1 MTDCKS
7 LYYACLIFSIQTLCY
22 TSQVWIFG
30 EKIGEGIGKTR
41 KEAQCQAADT
51 SLRNLAGELRSTP
64 CSFYSQL
71 ELLMCNVIGG
81 RGGGDL
87 DSNFS
92 YGVYFILDGPW
103 VVLFSVVDS

>member
-1 MTDCKS
+1 VTDCKS

-51 SLRNLAGELRSTP
+51 SLRNLAGELMIDP
-64 CSFYSQL
+64 PFFLCSVGVA
-71 ELLMCNVIGG
+71 NVQRNWGG
-81 RGGGDL
+81 W
-87 DSNFS
+87 
-92 YGVYFILDGPW
+92 GVFL
-103 VVLFSVVDS
+103 

>member
-1 MTDCKS
+1 MLVSYFLFKPS
-7 LYYACLIFSIQTLCY
+7 AIPLR
-22 TSQVWIFG
+22 FG
-30 EKIGEGIGKTR
+30 FLEKISEGIGKTR

-81 RGGGDL
+81 RGGFG
-87 DSNFS
+87 
-92 YGVYFILDGPW
+92 
-103 VVLFSVVDS
+103 